1 MTATPDREYPARP
14 VVGVGAVVFITPHHR
29 GMLDLPGEIP
39 DSGVLLVRRRF
50 QPLAGQ
56 WSLPGGMLEVGETL
70 AAGVAR
76 EVLEETGLVVD
87 PGPVVEVLDRIT
99 LDSEGRVQYHF
110 VLVDYLCRPA
120 GGRLRAC
127 SDAAEVAI
135 GNAGALEPF
144 GLTLEAGAVI
154 RRALALEAVASNQV
168 RRGV

>member
-1 MTATPDREYPARP
+1 
-14 VVGVGAVVFITPHHR
+14 
-29 GMLDLPGEIP
+29 MLDLPGEMP
-39 DSGVLLVRRRF
+39 DSGVLLIKRRF

-76 EVLEETGLVVD
+76 EVLEETGLVVE
-87 PGPVVEVLDRIT
+87 PGPVVELVDRII

-120 GGRLRAC
+120 GGRLRAR

-135 GNAGALEPF
+135 ADAGALQPF

-154 RRALALEAVASNQV
+154 RRALELEAAASNPV
-168 RRGV
+168 GRRV